1 MQISLP
7 VSFWTLLV
15 SNLSYSD
22 AFTPPNLQNIFRTP
36 RSPSGTIHDDTNQ
49 HDYIN
54 NDNHDA
60 ASDSRGLGKRT
71 QFLQRLW
78 AKSDDSPEIISKDSN
93 NSNDNNAEE
102 HQIRVAYL
110 HWCEKYKKQTDSSRY
125 PQFVNNYKVMGSIA
139 KRGGKAMHLNEFAD
153 FTGEEYQILMK
164 KKSKGAT
171 QPLTAEAAKQVMKS
185 VPEKAQIQ
193 RNEAIG
199 REESLTI
206 TTTLVEAKSMSSERQ
221 QQKRARNTEPQ
232 PQSQSHNIQD
242 SIPTTTKDYSVNS
255 AISDPSKTTKLIENL
270 VGKDESR
277 SMLSPT
283 TETSLSKD
291 KPKLM
296 NKDVVK
302 ANKVERNL
310 KIDDKKMKVDMDN
323 DASSASTKE
332 KVKKQEQTKHHQ
344 QINLTTVKPTDT
356 SSSSSSSSHKPIAS
370 GNSNKDRSVK
380 ENIIKTTATSTIVS
394 SSSSTAASSS
404 SSPPNPK
411 LPMEDSHESKVV
423 ATSRSDSSS
432 SATTSQS
439 LTNRKEK
446 RNSDDLSS
454 SKRKVLSS
462 FDMMKEKYTKSFS
475 AMTIGE
481 VGGKKNNTDGGPAK
495 ANKEEQR
502 QIEVDAK
509 AKANAL
515 ADAKADEEEQTRIL
529 AGKQRH
535 VEEEKKHRKTEA
547 KAKAD
552 VLAEEKADEEQQTR
566 IQAEK
571 QRQIEEREKQ
581 IEVEAK
587 AKSDALATE
596 KEQERVQAEKQ
607 RQVEEKRKM
616 EAEAKTKADALAKTK
631 AAEEEKT
638 RIQAEE
644 QRQVE
649 EKTRMEAEA
658 KAKADVLA
666 KTKAAEEEQRKIQA
680 EKERQ
685 AEEKKK
691 MEVEAKTKA
700 DALAKSK
707 AADEEHRKIQAEKQR
722 QVEEK
727 RVRIQ
732 AEKTAKALA
741 LAKAAEEE
749 QKRIKA
755 EKERHAEEERER
767 IQTEARAKVEEE
779 HRRQI
784 EAEKKAKLEED
795 KRRLQIEAEEKAK
808 MENEVEQQRIQAN
821 TRAKVEKERRQQ
833 IEAEEKV
840 KLEKE
845 KRKRQIEIENKA
857 KAEEDQKRI
866 QVKARAMAEERRR
879 RLEDEKKAKFEEQ
892 QQIKAKAKAEAERRR
907 RVEAEEE
914 EKQKRIYAKTRAKV
928 EEERKQKIEEK
939 NAKLE
944 KEKHRRQIVEAKKKN
959 KAEKERKQIQAE
971 ARAKVEEERKQKKN
985 KREEEELI
993 KAEIKE
999 KAKEER
1005 MRRLEAESKAK
1016 TEKEEQQERIHAE
1029 ARAKVEEECRRRIQ
1043 AEEKAKLK
1051 EEKCRLQIAEAEEKE
1066 KLGKE
1071 KLEKEK
1077 LRQQIVEAEKK
1088 AEREEEAEARTRVEE
1103 ERRRQINTKAE
1114 EKTKIEEQSRRQI
1127 EIDKKAEEN
1136 RIQVEARAKVEEERV
1151 RRKLLGVRLKKQKE
1165 ALKKVEIKTKMKIE
1179 EERSRVEA
1187 AAKKKIEEERRG
1199 VEAEAKK
1206 KIKLA
1211 IAQEIL
1217 AKKLVD
1223 EEDSKAKAEEAVAA
1237 AAAAAAV
1244 VEAKEKEEGGELRIR
1259 SAYLD
1264 WCLEFSKK
1272 PDKVR
1277 IEQFKK
1283 NYLLLEGVAKE
1294 EGKDIKLNEYAD
1306 FTAAEFEK
1314 EIQAKQEVKEK
1325 EKQERLR
1332 KEQEEVE
1339 TAFAAAGGDVGVINN
1354 KVTEGPSSD
1363 EIKVKDEL
1371 FQVQDE
1377 DGNDIDV
1384 EKEKDVVLHK
1394 TKGKTVD
1401 TEDEWW
1407 KKEEG
1412 LDESMLQTDDSSSI
1426 WSGAKGRGDRNQ
1438 STIMSKSP
1446 HTASSSSENN
1456 DHETTTNADDPEVRK
1471 RVRAAYSNWCRT
1483 YKKEPDEGRFPK
1495 FKSNYII
1502 MEKLANE
1509 QGREVTLNEFADC
1522 TPGEYERAS
1531 RGKSAG
1537 RNDTGTQRLRK
1548 LRIEQEVKTS
1558 KVETR
1563 RVLHTTRNININQEV
1578 AVDEEHDEAAA
1589 NTEVEKIALAKAD
1602 EAAKRVEKIRQDK
1615 MKHGK
1620 ENDESEMRVKVERE
1634 KTKQKEAATVEVQ
1647 RIANAKAKAK
1657 KAEEERLRREW
1668 QEGITKQERIGKQE
1682 QNESDKVLELEA
1694 KKNYFEDRQR
1704 NGRKAAFSRTKT
1716 SKDDN
1721 DDTGTSRSNV
1731 SPDEETQPVVKPPPS
1746 KPKKSFQPR
1755 PTFASSLKNSIRSN
1769 INKESGFGGY
1779 RSSWRD
1785 QDGQESVDDDTNG
1798 IPITSDSKY
1807 ISPNDDYMAP
1817 PPDIEETTREAFN
1830 DRSFFPNVDQTS
1842 SSNASPSVQK
1852 PASNSQSNSYDDS
1865 YFMDVPPTND
1875 EELLDSSLSLNED
1888 IYSESWSSP
1897 HDPPKQPG
1905 PTLLDPALEY
1915 INNGDTWYSNSNGGG
1930 GGGDS
1935 RSEIPP
1941 SASKEPPVES
1951 YSRRGPL
1958 LNKGASY
1965 LGNLS
1970 KGDASPSTDG
1980 INRENSYS
1988 NDNLS
1993 GKQYSQQQGSSQSAF
2008 PERIQAAYRD
2018 WCQYYGNVYSE
2029 DRLRTF
2035 SANFLAVE
2043 KYHRETGVS
2052 LILNELADMTSEEF
2066 QKRKM

>member
-1 MQISLP
+1 MQISFP

-15 SNLSYSD
+15 SSLSYSD
-22 AFTPPNLQNIFRTP
+22 AFTPPNLQDIFRTP

-78 AKSDDSPEIISKDSN
+78 AKSDESPEGISRDSNN

-110 HWCEKYKKQTDSSRY
+110 QWCEKYKKQTDSSRY

-164 KKSKGAT
+164 EKSKGAT

-185 VPEKAQIQ
+185 VPAKAQIQ

-206 TTTLVEAKSMSSERQ
+206 TTTLVEAKSMLSERQ
-221 QQKRARNTEPQ
+221 QQERARNTEPQ
-232 PQSQSHNIQD
+232 PLSQSQNIQD
-242 SIPTTTKDYSVNS
+242 SIPATTKDYSVNS
-255 AISDPSKTTKLIENL
+255 AISDPSKTKKLIHNL
-270 VGKDESR
+270 VGNDKSR

-283 TETSLSKD
+283 TETSLTKD

-296 NKDVVK
+296 NKDIVK
-302 ANKVERNL
+302 ANKVDGNL
-310 KIDDKKMKVDMDN
+310 KTDDKKMIVDMDN
-323 DASSASTKE
+323 NASSANE

-344 QINLTTVKPTDT
+344 QSNLTTVKSTDT
-356 SSSSSSSSHKPIAS
+356 SSSSSSHKPIAS
-370 GNSNKDRSVK
+370 GSSNKDRSGK
-380 ENIIKTTATSTIVS
+380 ENIIKTTAASSIVS
-394 SSSSTAASSS
+394 SFSSTASWSSL
-404 SSPPNPK
+404 PNPK
-411 LPMEDSHESKVV
+411 LPMEDSHERKVA
-423 ATSRSDSSS
+423 ATSRNGSSS

-446 RNSDDLSS
+446 RNSDDFSS

-462 FDMMKEKYTKSFS
+462 FDMMKEKYTKNFS
-475 AMTIGE
+475 AKTIGE

-495 ANKEEQR
+495 VNKEEQR
-502 QIEVDAK
+502 QREVDAK

-552 VLAEEKADEEQQTR
+552 ALAEEKADEEQQTR

-631 AAEEEKT
+631 AAEEEQI
-638 RIQAEE
+638 RIQAEK

-649 EKTRMEAEA
+649 EKKRMEA
-658 KAKADVLA
+658 KAKTKADALA

-685 AEEKKK
+685 AEEKKR

-700 DALAKSK
+700 DTLAKSK
-707 AADEEHRKIQAEKQR
+707 AAEEEQRKIQAEKQR
-722 QVEEK
+722 QTEEK

-732 AEKTAKALA
+732 AEETAKTLA

-755 EKERHAEEERER
+755 EKERQAVEERER

-779 HRRQI
+779 HTRQI

-795 KRRLQIEAEEKAK
+795 KRRIQIEAEEKAK
-808 MENEVEQQRIQAN
+808 MEIEVEQQRIQAN

-833 IEAEEKV
+833 IEAEEKA

-866 QVKARAMAEERRR
+866 QAKARAKVEERKR
-879 RLEDEKKAKFEEQ
+879 RLEDEKKNKLEEQ
-892 QQIKAKAKAEAERRR
+892 QHIKAKAKAEAERRR

-914 EKQKRIYAKTRAKV
+914 EKKKRIYEKARTKV
-928 EEERKQKIEEK
+928 EEERNRKIEEK

-944 KEKHRRQIVEAKKKN
+944 KEKHRSQIVEAKKKA

-971 ARAKVEEERKQKKN
+971 ARAKVEEERRQKKN
-985 KREEEELI
+985 KCEEEELI
-993 KAEIKE
+993 NAELKE

-1005 MRRLEAESKAK
+1005 MRRLEAESRAK

-1029 ARAKVEEECRRRIQ
+1029 ARAKVEEERRRRIQ

-1066 KLGKE
+1066 KL
-1071 KLEKEK
+1071 EKEK
-1077 LRQQIVEAEKK
+1077 LGRQIVEAEKK

-1103 ERRRQINTKAE
+1103 ERRRQIKTEAV
-1114 EKTKIEEQSRRQI
+1114 EKDKIVEQSRRQI

-1151 RRKLLGVRLKKQKE
+1151 RRKLLGVRLKEQQE
-1165 ALKKVEIKTKMKIE
+1165 ALKKGEIKTKVKIE

-1206 KIKLA
+1206 KIELA

-1223 EEDSKAKAEEAVAA
+1223 EEDSKAKAEEAI
-1237 AAAAAAV
+1237 AAAAAV
-1244 VEAKEKEEGGELRIR
+1244 VEAKAKEEGGELRIR

-1339 TAFAAAGGDVGVINN
+1339 TAFAAAGGDVGVIN
-1354 KVTEGPSSD
+1354 KEIEGPSSD
-1363 EIKVKDEL
+1363 EIKVEDEL

-1384 EKEKDVVLHK
+1384 EKEEDVVLHK
-1394 TKGKTVD
+1394 TKSKTVD

-1426 WSGAKGRGDRNQ
+1426 WSGAEGRGDRNQ

-1456 DHETTTNADDPEVRK
+1456 DHETATNADDPEVRK

-1522 TPGEYERAS
+1522 TPSEYERAS
-1531 RGKSAG
+1531 RGKSTG
-1537 RNDTGTQRLRK
+1537 RNDTGAQRLRK

-1563 RVLHTTRNININQEV
+1563 RVVHTTRNININQEV
-1578 AVDEEHDEAAA
+1578 VVDEEHDEAAA
-1589 NTEVEKIALAKAD
+1589 NAEVEKIALAKAD

-1634 KTKQKEAATVEVQ
+1634 KTKQKEATPVEVQ

-1668 QEGITKQERIGKQE
+1668 QEAIAEQERIGKQE
-1682 QNESDKVLELEA
+1682 QNESDKILELEA
-1694 KKNYFEDRQR
+1694 KKNYFKDRQR

-1721 DDTGTSRSNV
+1721 DDTDTSRSNV

-1746 KPKKSFQPR
+1746 KAKKSFQPR
-1755 PTFASSLKNSIRSN
+1755 PTFASSLKNSMRSN
-1769 INKESGFGGY
+1769 TNKESGFGGY

-1817 PPDIEETTREAFN
+1817 PPGIEETTREAFN

-1852 PASNSQSNSYDDS
+1852 PASNTQSNSYDDS
-1865 YFMDVPPTND
+1865 YFMDVPSTND
-1875 EELLDSSLSLNED
+1875 EELLDSSLSLNQD

-1930 GGGDS
+1930 GGDS
-1935 RSEIPP
+1935 SSEIPP
-1941 SASKEPPVES
+1941 SASEEPPVES

-1970 KGDASPSTDG
+1970 KGDASHSTDG

-1988 NDNLS
+1988 NDHLS
-1993 GKQYSQQQGSSQSAF
+1993 RKQYSQQQGSSQSAF